1 MEASSAI
8 NYTNFFKETLEVLKH
23 FDSEFL
29 SKIPN
34 EFLSAMKEFASKS
47 TITVNID
54 TSKNLIEQDISEEC
68 KEMISLIFYS
78 YIATKEEKEELT
90 ELWNVNEEAYQKGL
104 KEKYNVDNIFENS
117 KKAIE
122 TESAENSKKELVE
135 YKEKNFFQ
143 KIIEKIKNWFIKK

>member
-1 MEASSAI
+1 MEANSAI
-8 NYTNFFKETLEVLKH
+8 NYTNVFKETLEVLKH

-34 EFLSAMKEFASKS
+34 EFLNAMKEFASKS

-117 KKAIE
+117 KKVIE

>member
-1 MEASSAI
+1 MEANSAI
-8 NYTNFFKETLEVLKH
+8 NYTNVFKETLEVLKH

-34 EFLSAMKEFASKS
+34 EFLNAMKEFASKS

-90 ELWNVNEEAYQKGL
+90 ELWNVNEEVYQKGL

-117 KKAIE
+117 KKVKE
-122 TESAENSKKELVE
+122 TENAKDSKTELVE

>member
-1 MEASSAI
+1 MEANSAI
-8 NYTNFFKETLEVLKH
+8 NYTNVFNETLEVLNH

-34 EFLSAMKEFASKS
+34 EFLNAMKEFASKS

-117 KKAIE
+117 KKVIE

>member
-1 MEASSAI
+1 MEANSAI
-8 NYTNFFKETLEVLKH
+8 NYTNVFKETLEVLNH

-34 EFLSAMKEFASKS
+34 EFLNAMKEFASKS

-117 KKAIE
+117 KKVIE

>member
-1 MEASSAI
+1 MEANSAI
-8 NYTNFFKETLEVLKH
+8 NYTNVFKETLEVLNH

-34 EFLSAMKEFASKS
+34 EFLNAMKEFASKS

-68 KEMISLIFYS
+68 KEMISLIIYI

-117 KKAIE
+117 KKVIE

>member
-1 MEASSAI
+1 MEANSAI
-8 NYTNFFKETLEVLKH
+8 NYTNVFKETLEVLKH

-34 EFLSAMKEFASKS
+34 EFLNAMKEFASKS

-68 KEMISLIFYS
+68 KEMIALIFYS

-90 ELWNVNEEAYQKGL
+90 DLWNVNEEAYQKGL

-117 KKAIE
+117 KKVIE

>member
-1 MEASSAI
+1 MEANSAI
-8 NYTNFFKETLEVLKH
+8 NYTNVFKETLEVLKH

-34 EFLSAMKEFASKS
+34 EFLNAMKEFASKS

-117 KKAIE
+117 KKVIE

-143 KIIEKIKNWFIKK
+143 KIIEKIKNWFVKK

>member
-1 MEASSAI
+1 MEANSAI
-8 NYTNFFKETLEVLKH
+8 NYANVFKETLEVLNH

-34 EFLSAMKEFASKS
+34 EFLNAMKEFASKS

-117 KKAIE
+117 KKVIE
-122 TESAENSKKELVE
+122 TESAEDSKKELVE

>member
-1 MEASSAI
+1 MEANSAI
-8 NYTNFFKETLEVLKH
+8 NYTNVFKETLEVLKH

-34 EFLSAMKEFASKS
+34 EFLNAMKEFASKS

-117 KKAIE
+117 KKDIE

>member
-1 MEASSAI
+1 MEANSAI
-8 NYTNFFKETLEVLKH
+8 NYTNVFKETLEVLNH

-34 EFLSAMKEFASKS
+34 EFLNAMKEFASKS

-117 KKAIE
+117 KKVIE
-122 TESAENSKKELVE
+122 TESAEDSKKELVE

>member
-1 MEASSAI
+1 MEANSAI
-8 NYTNFFKETLEVLKH
+8 NYTNVFKETLEVLKH

-34 EFLSAMKEFASKS
+34 EFLNAMKEFASKS

-117 KKAIE
+117 KKVIE
-122 TESAENSKKELVE
+122 TESAEDSKKELVE